1 MTDEIPVSIYKYKDG
16 FFLIMRILI
25 PLFLII
31 LILLLS
37 TGPVA
42 GQTVNGY
49 YRVESNPS
57 DAQVLVDTVYRG
69 NTPVTVAVS
78 TTGPPSHTIIIVKSG
93 YYPWSRTFDTNP
105 APGEVIGVA
114 AVLEP
119 SLQYGTLVVSSSPTG
134 ALVTVDGGRGQMAPW
149 TYTDMPA
156 GGHIV
161 RAFLSGYQTYVSLT
175 NVPPGGTAAVEATL
189 LPLTDVGVI
198 QAKSNPGGAD
208 VYIDGL
214 YSGATS
220 ATVGNLAV
228 GPHFV
233 ELRRAGYNPWIDT
246 VQVLSGQVV
255 TIDATLE
262 VASSVETGSISV
274 SSTPSGASV
283 YLDGGYQ
290 GTTQPG
296 NPLDL
301 PGIPPGQHTV
311 RLTLAGYQDY
321 TQNVQVQSGG
331 IAIVE
336 ATMTPSSS
344 PSSAGTLQVNSDPQ
358 GANVFLDN
366 LCRGVTPLTLTPVET
381 GSHSLLLRLP
391 GYNDYTSTITIAPG
405 QVVQVQAGLTPVT
418 TQAGPAMLLA
428 PVALFLSL
436 LILRRRG

>member
-1 MTDEIPVSIYKYKDG
+1 
-16 FFLIMRILI
+16 MRILI
-25 PLFLII
+25 SFFLII

-42 GQTVNGY
+42 GQTANGY

-57 DAQVLVDTVYRG
+57 DAQVLVDTIYRG

-78 TTGPPSHTIIIVKSG
+78 TTGPPSHTIVIVKSG
-93 YYPWSRTFDTNP
+93 YFPWSRTFDTNP

-119 SLQYGTLVVSSSPTG
+119 SVQYGTLVVSSRPNG

-161 RAFLSGYQTYVSLT
+161 RAFLSGYQPYVSLI

-189 LPLTDVGVI
+189 LPLTEVGVI

-220 ATVGNLAV
+220 ATVGNIAA

-246 VQVLSGQVV
+246 VQVLPGQVV
-255 TIDATLE
+255 IIDATLE
-262 VASSVETGSISV
+262 VTSTVQTGSMSV

-283 YLDGGYQ
+283 YLDGGFQ
-290 GTTQPG
+290 GITQPG

-301 PGIPPGQHTV
+301 TGIPPGQHAV

-321 TQNVQVQSGG
+321 TQNIQVLAGG
-331 IAIVE
+331 ITLVE

-344 PSSAGTLQVNSDPQ
+344 PTSTGTLQVNSDPQ

-381 GSHSLLLRLP
+381 GSHSLLIRLP
-391 GYNDYTSTITIAPG
+391 GYNDYTSTVTIAPG
-405 QVVQVQAGLTPVT
+405 QVVQVQAGLTPVS
-418 TQAGPAMLLA
+418 TQAGPAILLT
-428 PVALFLSL
+428 PTALLISL
-436 LILRRRG
+436 LVLRRRI

>member
-1 MTDEIPVSIYKYKDG
+1 
-16 FFLIMRILI
+16 MRILI
-25 PLFLII
+25 SFFLIF

-42 GQTVNGY
+42 GQTANGY

-57 DAQVLVDTVYRG
+57 DAQVLVDTIYRG

-78 TTGPPSHTIIIVKSG
+78 TTGPPSHTIVIIKSG
-93 YYPWSRTFDTNP
+93 YYPWSRTFDKNP
-105 APGEVIGVA
+105 APGEIIGVA

-119 SLQYGTLVVSSSPTG
+119 SLQYGTLVVSSRPTG
-134 ALVTVDGGRGQMAPW
+134 ALVTVDGGRGQQAPW

-246 VQVLSGQVV
+246 VQVLSSQVV
-255 TIDATLE
+255 IIDATLE
-262 VASSVETGSISV
+262 VASTVEIGSISV
-274 SSTPSGASV
+274 SSSPSGASV

-301 PGIPPGQHTV
+301 TGIPPGQHAV
-311 RLTLAGYQDY
+311 RLNLAGYQDY

-331 IAIVE
+331 IALVD
-336 ATMTPSSS
+336 AAMTPSSS

-381 GSHSLLLRLP
+381 GSHSLLVRLP
-391 GYNDYTSTITIAPG
+391 GYNDYTSTVTIAPG

-418 TQAGPAMLLA
+418 TQAGP
-428 PVALFLSL
+428 VALLPPIALLISL
-436 LILRRRG
+436 LILRRRS

>member
-1 MTDEIPVSIYKYKDG
+1 MRILIS
-16 FFLIMRILI
+16 FFLIM
-25 PLFLII
+25 

-42 GQTVNGY
+42 GQTGNGY

-57 DAQVLVDTVYRG
+57 DAQVLVDTIYRG

-78 TTGPPSHTIIIVKSG
+78 TTGPPSHTIVIVKSG

-105 APGEVIGVA
+105 ASGEVIGVA

-119 SLQYGTLVVSSSPTG
+119 SLQYGTLVVSSRPTG
-134 ALVTVDGGRGQMAPW
+134 ALITVDGGRGQQAPW

-161 RAFLSGYQTYVSLT
+161 RAFLSGYQPYVSLT
-175 NVPPGGTAAVEATL
+175 NVPPGGTAAIEATL
-189 LPLTDVGVI
+189 LPLTNVGVI

-228 GPHFV
+228 GPHFI

-255 TIDATLE
+255 IIDATLE

-290 GTTQPG
+290 GTTQAG

-311 RLTLAGYQDY
+311 RLNLAGYQDY
-321 TQNVQVQSGG
+321 TQNVQVQAGS
-331 IAIVE
+331 IALVE
-336 ATMTPSSS
+336 AVMTPSSS

-366 LCRGVTPLTLTPVET
+366 LCRGVTPLTLTSVET
-381 GSHSLLLRLP
+381 GSHSLLVRLP
-391 GYNDYTSTITIAPG
+391 GYNDYTSLITIAPG

-418 TQAGPAMLLA
+418 TRAAT
-428 PVALFLSL
+428 ALFLAPIAL
-436 LILRRRG
+436 LITLLLLRKRD